1 MEGFIMYKIATL
13 NKISPVGLS
22 RFTDDYSIVE
32 DVAEATGVLV
42 RSQDMLSMD
51 FSEELRS
58 IARAGAGVNN
68 IPLDRCA
75 QSGIAVFNTPGANA
89 NAVSELAVC
98 GMIMAMRN
106 VPAGIKWA
114 ETLKPTEEMDVA
126 KQVEKGKSKFA
137 GNEVLGKTVGVIGFG
152 AIGKKFAKAC
162 QGLGMEVIG
171 FNRSPKEIPGVK
183 RYDDLKEMLSMCDI
197 VSLNF
202 PVNDST
208 KKMVNADLF
217 SAMKDGVI
225 VLNLARD
232 KIVNEADLLAAI
244 ESGKV
249 AKYVCDFPTDNMVG
263 RDNVIL
269 IPHLGASSEEAEENC
284 AMMAVNETREFLEN
298 GNLIN
303 SVNFPALDM
312 GARGSKTRIAFMTKG
327 LENPVSDIMDKI
339 DVKADNF
346 MVSKREDGIAYV
358 LVELAE
364 GAEIP
369 ADLEADFII
378 NTRIMK

>member
-1 MEGFIMYKIATL
+1 MYKIATL
-13 NKISPVGLS
+13 NKISPVGLAK
-22 RFTDDYSIVE
+22 FTDNYSIT
-32 DVAEATGVLV
+32 DDANEAAGILV
-42 RSQDMLSMD
+42 RSQDMLTMD
-51 FSEELRS
+51 FSDELRT

-75 QSGIAVFNTPGANA
+75 ESGIAVFNTPGANA

-98 GMIMAMRN
+98 GMLMAMRN

-114 ETLKPTEEMDVA
+114 ETLAPTDEMDVA

-137 GNEVLGKTVGVIGFG
+137 GNEVLGKTVGVVGFG
-152 AIGKKFAKAC
+152 AIGQKFAKAC
-162 QGLGMEVIG
+162 LGLGMEVIG
-171 FNRSPKEIPGVK
+171 FNRSPKEIPGVT
-183 RYDDLKEMLSMCDI
+183 RYDDLKEMLSKCDI

-202 PVNDST
+202 PVNDAT

-217 SAMKDGVI
+217 AAMKDGVI
-225 VLNLARD
+225 VLNFARD
-232 KIVNEADLLAAI
+232 KIVNEADLIAAL

-263 RDNVIL
+263 RENVIL
-269 IPHLGASSEEAEENC
+269 IPHLGASSEEAEDNC
-284 AMMAVNETREFLEN
+284 AIMAVNETREFLEN

-312 GARGSKTRIAFMTKG
+312 GARGSKARIAFMTKG
-327 LENPVSDIMDKI
+327 LENPLSDIMAKI

-346 MVSKREDGIAYV
+346 MAARREDGIAYV
-358 LVELAE
+358 LVELAD
-364 GAEIP
+364 GAEVP
-369 ADLEADFII
+369 ENLDADFII
-378 NTRIMK
+378 STRIMK

>member
-1 MEGFIMYKIATL
+1 MYKIATL
-13 NKISPVGLS
+13 NKISPVGLAK
-22 RFTDDYSIVE
+22 FTDNYSITDNVN
-32 DVAEATGVLV
+32 EAAGILV
-42 RSQDMLSMD
+42 RSQDMLTMD
-51 FSEELRS
+51 FSDELRS

-75 QSGIAVFNTPGANA
+75 ESGIAVFNTPGANA

-98 GMIMAMRN
+98 GMLMAMRN

-114 ETLKPTEEMDVA
+114 ETLKPNADMDVA
-126 KQVEKGKSKFA
+126 KQVEKGKSRFA
-137 GNEVLGKTVGVIGFG
+137 GNEVLGKTVGIVGFG
-152 AIGKKFAKAC
+152 AIGQRFANAC
-162 QGLGMEVIG
+162 LGLGMEVIG

-183 RYDDLKEMLSMCDI
+183 RYDDLKEMLSKCDI

-208 KKMVNADLF
+208 KKMVNDDLF
-217 SAMKDGVI
+217 AAMKDGVI
-225 VLNLARD
+225 VLNFARD
-232 KIVNEADLLAAI
+232 KIVNEADLLAAL

-263 RDNVIL
+263 RENVIL
-269 IPHLGASSEEAEENC
+269 IPHLGASSEEAEDNC
-284 AMMAVNETREFLEN
+284 AIMAVNETREFLEN

-303 SVNFPALDM
+303 SVNFPSLNM
-312 GARGSKTRIAFMTKG
+312 GDRGSKTRIAFMTKG
-327 LENPVSDIMDKI
+327 LENPLTDIMSKI

-346 MVSKREDGIAYV
+346 MAARREDGIAYV
-358 LVELAE
+358 LVELAD
-364 GAEIP
+364 GAEAP
-369 ADLEADFII
+369 AGLQADFII